1 MSYVCPTIW
10 TLRHI
15 SIFGISQ
22 FNAAGFTGIGMTTWL
37 KDKSSIFRVKASGFE
52 KKKLSNIIFSLCPGA
67 RRRFDAFVVKGFEMR
82 KKHCCAETTCEEINA
97 FDNLIKI
104 QEIGL

>member
-1 MSYVCPTIW
+1 
-10 TLRHI
+10 
-15 SIFGISQ
+15 
-22 FNAAGFTGIGMTTWL
+22 MTAKKIAVEKFAQSWSGLTVEGNV
-37 KDKSSIFRVKASGFE
+37 RTSGFE
-52 KKKLSNIIFSLCPGA
+52 KKKLSNISFSLCPGA